1 MARMTPHHNKK
12 LMFLIAGMVI
22 LLAGVLLIIRLTTDP
37 EEDTGHQQSQSS
49 FLLERKE
56 YKGKT
61 YVERTGITSILL
73 MGVDRTDASGTQT
86 GYRSGGQAD
95 FLLLVVMDSSDR
107 KVSLLQ
113 INRDTIA
120 EIVTLGILGNKVGT
134 RSTQICLSHAY
145 GANQLECG
153 QNTVDAVK
161 NLLEGIE
168 LNQFYSMNMSAM
180 PALNDLLGGVTV
192 TMVDDYPDID
202 PAYVK
207 GATIKLTGEQAYEF
221 VHDRMNVEDGTNAR
235 RMIRQRSYMDAA
247 QKVLLTKMRSSDS
260 DFINQLYDTLG
271 PDLTTNIPRGQLINE
286 AFKAAK
292 YNILPVVSPE
302 GTFKAGADGH
312 LEFHANQE
320 WIVNWVLE
328 TYYRPEK

>member
-1 MARMTPHHNKK
+1 MAKMQPHHNKK
-12 LMFLIAGMVI
+12 LLFLIVGLIV
-22 LLAGVLLIIRLTTDP
+22 LLAGMLILLRLTDQP
-37 EEDTGHQQSQSS
+37 EEDRTLQQSQSS

-56 YKGKT
+56 YQGKT

-73 MGVDRTDASGTQT
+73 MGVDRTASSGNQT

-95 FLLLVVMDSSDR
+95 FLLLVVMDSVDK

-120 EIVTLGILGNKVGT
+120 DIVTLGVLGNKVGT

-168 LNQFYSMNMSAM
+168 LTQFYSMNMSAM

-192 TMVDDYPDID
+192 TMADDYPDID
-202 PAYVK
+202 PSYVK
-207 GATIKLTGEQAYEF
+207 GATIKLTGAQAYEF

-235 RMIRQRSYMDAA
+235 RMLRQRSYMQAA
-247 QKVLLTKMRSSDS
+247 QKVLLQRLSNSDS
-260 DFINQLYDTLG
+260 DFINKLYDTLG
-271 PDLTTNIPRGQLINE
+271 PDLTTNITRGQLINE

-292 YNILPVVSPE
+292 YNILPVVSAE

-312 LEFHANQE
+312 LEFHADKE
-320 WIVNWVLE
+320 WIVNWVLN
-328 TYYRPEK
+328 TFYRPEK